1 MKNEESLFE
10 RLLGGSP
17 TIRVID
23 FLLENKLFDYS
34 KKDICRQTGVS
45 WNTLQTFWSSLKEN
59 GIVVFTR
66 KSGKADMFKLNPSN
80 PVVKKLIELDNL
92 LMKKSI
98 ERLPMQTEKMKI
110 LAKSRN

>member
-23 FLLENKLFDYS
+23 FLLENTSFDYS
-34 KKDICRQTGVS
+34 KKDICRNTGVS
-45 WNTLQTFWSSLKEN
+45 WNTLESFWQSLEEN
-59 GIVVFTR
+59 EIVVFTR
-66 KSGKADMFKLNPSN
+66 KSGKAQLYKLNTAN
-80 PVVKKLIELDNL
+80 TIAKKLIELDNL

-98 ERLPMQTEKMKI
+98 QRLAPPKQRSLI
-110 LAKSRN
+110 LAKAKN